1 MDDTPTTNQDLPELP
16 ATAWALLGLL
26 SFDREMSGYD
36 LKKWADNSIALFYWS
51 PAPSQIYAELRRLEG
66 LGLVTSRPEPG
77 DNRKKRLF
85 AITPEG
91 TAALTAWLAH
101 SDPGPPMLKHGLALR
116 AWLGHLAEP
125 ARLRQLVIEHRD
137 QMRELAEQAASV
149 AERGRQQGWRHPTV
163 VINWSSRY
171 YATQAELAD
180 ELLADLARL
189 DKEDGN

>member
-1 MDDTPTTNQDLPELP
+1 MGDTPTDHPDFPELP

-36 LKKWADNSIALFYWS
+36 LRKWADNSIALFYWS
-51 PAPSQIYAELRRLEG
+51 PAPSQIYAELRRLEQ

-91 TAALTAWLAH
+91 TVALTAWLAH
-101 SDPGPPMLKHGLALR
+101 SDPGPPVLKHGLALR

-125 ARLRQLVIEHRD
+125 SRLRQLVIEHRD
-137 QMRELAEQAASV
+137 QMRELAEQAATV
-149 AERGRQQGWRHPTV
+149 AERGREQGWRHPTV
-163 VINWSSRY
+163 VIDWSSRY
-171 YATQAELAD
+171 YTAQAELAD
-180 ELLADLARL
+180 ELLADLQRL
-189 DKEDGN
+189 EEVGDS